1 MINISKNRC
10 VGCGICIAGCSADAI
25 FIRDGVAIIDQDKC
39 ISCKLCIESCPQNA
53 IKEIEQELLI
63 AIGTDDGKRI
73 KSGDHVGMSKYF
85 QVWKYANGK
94 FTFKESRENV
104 KYKEKDEARIH
115 GDPGK
120 AKATASVLE
129 NIDVLAGKMFGPNIV
144 RLKDKF
150 VCAVVREETIK
161 QAIKMI
167 EENINEVIEEKN
179 KQERYGLILR

>member
-10 VGCGICIAGCSADAI
+10 VGCGICVKGCPADAI
-25 FIRDGVAIIDQDKC
+25 FVKDGIAIIDQDKC
-39 ISCKLCIESCPQNA
+39 INCKLCIESCPQKA
-53 IKEIEQELLI
+53 AKEIKQELLI

-85 QVWKYANGK
+85 QVWKYANGE
-94 FTFKESRENV
+94 FAFEENRENV
-104 KYKEKDEARIH
+104 KYKEDESRIH

-129 NIDVLAGKMFGPNIV
+129 NIDVVAGKMFGPNIV

-150 VCAVVREETIK
+150 VCAVIREETIK
-161 QAIKMI
+161 QAIEMI
-167 EENINEVIEEKN
+167 KENINEVIEEKD
-179 KQERYGLILR
+179 KQEKYGLILR